1 MERKYKSINEE
12 INRIKSLFTEDRM
25 FGNLISES
33 GVDTT
38 VEVFKDKRGT
48 YQYANLPDGTYW
60 YKDGGSKWKQQ
71 RNEKGWKAIDKR
83 IKSDKVDSMGQV
95 DISTIGK
102 LDDDYFVGT
111 TKVSGD
117 NAFIDKDGDG
127 ISDYIDK
134 DGGEPETEVGGGEKP
149 SFDIEGEI
157 TKTIEPIRKETIKI
171 LEEIQKDPL
180 FKVGAK
186 MKDKESIKNAIDLL
200 TNFDPSKACE
210 EETINMINNNIT
222 LIDGIIK
229 DNEGLG
235 FAGDIVNKVKDVKTN
250 LEKVKSECE
259 RLKKELENS
268 KQQSTT
274 TTNTNDNDNDGI
286 PNSIDKDTAKKEES
300 IDDLIAKITTIGQGG
315 VDVVDIGGGIEKK
328 VGELSDEEK
337 VQALDY
343 YDKKEGREDRK
354 NKNTKTE
361 DNGNLNEGKC
371 KTHLRQMW
379 KTWKEGTT
387 PKKGSTDWGTTESC
401 WCSYGEKFDKATKIK
416 GMITNFEGKNLINLE
431 NCAEGGVIGAKY
443 TIKNSRGQVLGHVKK
458 VNDNKYRFSGK
469 KGRTFIEKTN
479 SGYIWNDTSN
489 TDTLIAKALNV
500 DLNKKSLIITKSNG
514 AGDSGLFRIE
524 NKMNEWL
531 DNFVGSILR

>member
-1 MERKYKSINEE
+1 MFKINSGIEE
-12 INRIKSLFTEDRM
+12 VKALQA
-25 FGNLISES
+25 S
-33 GVDTT
+33 GEADAV
-38 VEVFKDKRGT
+38 K
-48 YQYANLPDGTYW
+48 N
-60 YKDGGSKWKQQ
+60 
-71 RNEKGWKAIDKR
+71 
-83 IKSDKVDSMGQV
+83 
-95 DISTIGK
+95 K
-102 LDDDYFVGT
+102 LD
-111 TKVSGD
+111 
-117 NAFIDKDGDG
+117 
-127 ISDYIDK
+127 
-134 DGGEPETEVGGGEKP
+134 
-149 SFDIEGEI
+149 
-157 TKTIEPIRKETIKI
+157 R
-171 LEEIQKDPL
+171 
-180 FKVGAK
+180 
-186 MKDKESIKNAIDLL
+186 LL
-200 TNFDPSKACE
+200 TLLG
-210 EETINMINNNIT
+210 ETM
-222 LIDGIIK
+222 
-229 DNEGLG
+229 
-235 FAGDIVNKVKDVKTN
+235 V
-250 LEKVKSECE
+250 ECE
-259 RLKKELENS
+259 RVKKEIENS

-286 PNSIDKDTAKKEES
+286 PNSIDKDTAQKEES

-361 DNGNLNEGKC
+361 DNGNLDEGKC

-387 PKKGSTDWGTTESC
+387 PKKGSNDWGTTESC
-401 WCSYGEKFDKATKIK
+401 WCSYGEKFDKVTKIK
-416 GMITNFEGKNLINLE
+416 GMITNFESKNLINLE